1 MLTKIKPGPQM
12 VVYSVPGQAVQK
24 RCLRLSAG
32 RLARRQDHHPSRC
45 EGSGG
50 RHMFARWWWSSP
62 ALQRLFGNAVL
73 EMAVHSR
80 NRGAGASVWERED
93 LTPGKCEWRL
103 VACGAESGFEP
114 VSGMGSRGPAGPGP
128 LVLWCVLRSRACLG
142 ARACAGELAC
152 GHALALQGGSSS
164 LSSTGLPF
172 AYTLH
177 VGDRNLNSKALL
189 WNRSKVR
196 IGRLLWFL
204 LSQTCGI

>member
-80 NRGAGASVWERED
+80 NRGAGASVWESED

-103 VACGAESGFEP
+103 VACGAVRIWTGFRDGQQRPCGAWTSGSLVCP
-114 VSGMGSRGPAGPGP
+114 VLAGVSGCSGVCGWVGLRSRPGPAGG
-128 LVLWCVLRSRACLG
+128 LQFTQFYRASFCL
-142 ARACAGELAC
+142 
-152 GHALALQGGSSS
+152 
-164 LSSTGLPF
+164 
-172 AYTLH
+172 YTPC
-177 VGDRNLNSKALL
+177 R
-189 WNRSKVR
+189 W
-196 IGRLLWFL
+196 
-204 LSQTCGI
+204 